1 MQSPAPFLDDDQM
14 FEVGDGL
21 EQRGCDRTRCERQ
34 ACVRI
39 AIDQV
44 TKKTGRQYGIADAR
58 RGYKQD
64 IHLTDARALYRAPLG
79 LPSRRHPPKSNALH
93 NNHAAIMTE
102 ARFVLLD
109 DRGIL
114 AVGGPD
120 RRAFLQGLVSNDVGK
135 VSAAQA
141 RYAAL
146 LTAQGKYLHDFTM
159 IEQDK
164 AILLDGEAARLS
176 DLKRRLLIY
185 RLRAKVTITER
196 PDLAVAAIFGPDALA
211 ALDLPPEPGAARA
224 FGGGV
229 AFVDPRLVALGVR
242 CVLPRENARLALAE
256 AGFTEIGFDAYD
268 GLRLGLGIA
277 DSSRDLAIEKSI
289 LLEAGF
295 DELNGVDW
303 NKGCYIGQELTART
317 KYRGLIKRRLMPV
330 TISGPQPSPGMVI
343 CADGREVGEM
353 RSSRDGRG
361 LALLRIDA
369 ALDNRTLTAGEAVVH
384 PEQPDWMRL
393 SEVDK
398 PI

>member
-1 MQSPAPFLDDDQM
+1 
-14 FEVGDGL
+14 
-21 EQRGCDRTRCERQ
+21 
-34 ACVRI
+34 
-39 AIDQV
+39 
-44 TKKTGRQYGIADAR
+44 
-58 RGYKQD
+58 
-64 IHLTDARALYRAPLG
+64 
-79 LPSRRHPPKSNALH
+79 
-93 NNHAAIMTE
+93 MTE

-109 DRGIL
+109 DRGVL
-114 AVGGPD
+114 AVSGPD
-120 RRAFLQGLVSNDVGK
+120 RRAFLQGLVSNDVAK
-135 VSAAQA
+135 VTSAEA

-159 IEQDK
+159 IEQDD
-164 AILLDGEAARLS
+164 AILLDGEAARLA
-176 DLKRRLLIY
+176 DLKRRLSIY

-196 PDLAVAAIFGPDALA
+196 PDLAVAAIFGPDALT
-211 ALDLPPEPGAARA
+211 ALDLPAQPGAAHA
-224 FGGGV
+224 LDGGV
-229 AFVDPRLVALGVR
+229 VFVDPRLVELGLR
-242 CVLPRENARLALAE
+242 CVLPRENARLALTG

-268 GLRLGLGIA
+268 RLRLGLGIA

-369 ALDNRTLTAGEAVVH
+369 ALDNRTLTAGEAVIL
-384 PEQPDWMRL
+384 PERPQWMNL

-398 PI
+398 VT